1 MSDLDLG
8 LNSTEACAVDGGLS
22 PVGDV
27 VLFLFGDN
35 LVGSDF
41 PGERVVRLTGVGDV
55 IWL

>member
-8 LNSTEACAVDGGLS
+8 PNSTEACAVDGGLS